1 MTLTKSSTNYEVQ
14 DMIGDVKVNG
24 SVSLKEDGG
33 ININFNTD
41 NGGYL
46 NYSKNADGFVNFNS
60 SFLEAND
67 IIDYD
72 FIQACIPCYLHDKN
86 IKINNDV
93 IFNKKEK

>member
-1 MTLTKSSTNYEVQ
+1 MTLTKNSVNYDIQ

-24 SVSLKEDGG
+24 NASLREDGG

-60 SFLEAND
+60 SFPEEND
-67 IIDYD
+67 IIDYAQTLVAAV
-72 FIQACIPCYLHDKN
+72 IQELSGN
-86 IKINNDV
+86 Q
-93 IFNKKEK
+93 E